1 MDKFPNSRGRSR
13 GSVMSNLL
21 KQLEQPGSLTKS
33 ISQEQSEV
41 SGPSE
46 TTSVYASLKTPSKNS
61 TLDLTKKYLS
71 GVEARS

>member
-1 MDKFPNSRGRSR
+1 
-13 GSVMSNLL
+13 MSNLL
-21 KQLEQPGSLTKS
+21 KQLEQPGGLTKS

-46 TTSVYASLKTPSKNS
+46 TTLGYVSLTTPSTNS
-61 TLDLTKKYLS
+61 TLDLTKKKLS